1 VNLINPRHRPVFS
14 LTNLRVRVENL
25 QKKKTYHG
33 QGDPISIHRNT
44 KIVRANI
51 CTIPSNTSKT
61 IFCKRSYDLHLHLEK
76 LHRELITNPCEVVQ
90 TEIDSYIYCVHFLD
104 NQIPEDR
111 PLSTKAVHNIISL
124 FKTFR
129 TTTSNVWTIPDI
141 LHSFSSRIIYGQWEN
156 PLYEQVC
163 RHVFPCLN
171 KTKWINR
178 QKKDICNYEPGQP
191 GIFLKIMLAMLMGY
205 YPTCAKKPLF
215 VYRVFF
221 TVAVR
226 ELLLKSDEEQYAFIL
241 KHINLVRLSVAEYA
255 TFTLK
260 MLPAEFQIMARHF
273 DIESYLNLCHACCEI
288 FRICLMQGSK
298 ISWDRLEQTA
308 FKSVDKIVRSARIG
322 QKMNIPYVASQ
333 AVIKKFV
340 NVDCKKNPTSIESL
354 LQVAKKCPVAYAHQE
369 SLFLYSQIIEKIL
382 PDPFEKFPK
391 VPEIQRLLPS
401 VIQNIHGILS
411 VYELPA
417 NFIHKQLVV
426 LQEKYTTQAIK
437 LLNITSKYICLHCLL
452 RMTAKQYS
460 VEEAINGMIRMDFRK
475 SDEISCN
482 KCMTSKHVVKIDLLG
497 RVLRINQDLIYICPH
512 CADIHSW
519 DGDGL
524 DLLHCRK
531 QNPKTLRLLEDM
543 DDYDPTLGYV
553 KGIREVHETMLRTLK
568 FNAKKKHISKKRES
582 CFLCASGTN
591 NKSVML
597 LHVNSARYLR
607 IYLCGKHTP
616 PNYILQYLRTTDEF
630 DLWSYEEFFRH
641 PPVTT
646 GLQRRKRKM
655 SKRRRNIL

>member
-25 QKKKTYHG
+25 QKTKTYHG

-44 KIVRANI
+44 KIVRSNI
-51 CTIPSNTSKT
+51 CTIPNNTSKT

-76 LHRELITNPCEVVQ
+76 LHRELITNPCEVIQ

-124 FKTFR
+124 FKAFR
-129 TTTSNVWTIPDI
+129 TTTSNAWTIPDI
-141 LHSFSSRIIYGQWEN
+141 LYAFSNRIIYGQWEN
-156 PLYEQVC
+156 VLYEQVC
-163 RHVFPCLN
+163 RHVFPCLH

-178 QKKDICNYEPGQP
+178 YTKDSCNYEPGQP
-191 GIFLKIMLAMLMGY
+191 AVFLKILLAMLMGY

-226 ELLLKSDEEQYAFIL
+226 ELLLKSDEEQYAFIT

-260 MLPAEFQIMARHF
+260 MLPVEFSIMSQHF

-298 ISWDRLEQTA
+298 ISWDRLEQNA
-308 FKSVDKIVRSARIG
+308 IKSVDKIVRSARIG

-333 AVIKKFV
+333 TVIKKFI
-340 NVDCKKNPTSIESL
+340 NVDCKKNPISIESL
-354 LQVAKKCPVAYAHQE
+354 LRVAKKCPVAYAHQE

-382 PDPFEKFPK
+382 PDPFVNFPK
-391 VPEIQRLLPS
+391 VSEIQRLLPT

-417 NFIHKQLVV
+417 NFIYRQMVI
-426 LQEKYTTQAIK
+426 LQEKYTTHAMK
-437 LLNITSKYICLHCLL
+437 LLNITSKFICLHCLL
-452 RMTAKQYS
+452 RITAKQYS
-460 VEEAINGMIRMDFRK
+460 LEEAINGMIRMEFRTG
-475 SDEISCN
+475 EISCN
-482 KCMTSKHVVKIDLLG
+482 KCYSSSHIVKIDMLG
-497 RVLRINQDLIYICPH
+497 RVLRINQDLIYICPF

-519 DGDGL
+519 KGDGL

-531 QNPKTLRLLEDM
+531 QEPRTLKLLEDM
-543 DDYDPTLGYV
+543 EEYDPTSSYV
-553 KGIREVHETMLRTLK
+553 NGIREIHEVMLKSLK
-568 FNAKKKHISKKRES
+568 FNAKKKHTSKKRES

-591 NKSVML
+591 NKSVLL
-597 LHVNSARYLR
+597 LHVSSARYLR

-616 PNYILQYLRTTDEF
+616 PNYVMQYIRTTDEF
-630 DLWSYEEFFRH
+630 HSWSYEEFYRYPTEISVF
-641 PPVTT
+641 
-646 GLQRRKRKM
+646 QRRKRKM

>member
-1 VNLINPRHRPVFS
+1 
-14 LTNLRVRVENL
+14 
-25 QKKKTYHG
+25 
-33 QGDPISIHRNT
+33 
-44 KIVRANI
+44 
-51 CTIPSNTSKT
+51 
-61 IFCKRSYDLHLHLEK
+61 
-76 LHRELITNPCEVVQ
+76 
-90 TEIDSYIYCVHFLD
+90 VHFLD

-124 FKTFR
+124 FKAFR
-129 TTTSNVWTIPDI
+129 TSTSNAWTIPDI
-141 LHSFSSRIIYGQWEN
+141 LYAFSNRIVYGQWEN
-156 PLYEQVC
+156 VLYEQVC
-163 RHVFPCLN
+163 RHVFPCLH

-178 QKKDICNYEPGQP
+178 HTKDSCNYEPGQP
-191 GIFLKIMLAMLMGY
+191 AVFLKILLAMLMGY

-226 ELLLKSDEEQYAFIL
+226 ELLLKSDAEQYAFIL

-260 MLPAEFQIMARHF
+260 MLPVEFSIMSQHF

-298 ISWDRLEQTA
+298 ISWDRLEQHA
-308 FKSVDKIVRSARIG
+308 IKSVDKIVRSARIG

-333 AVIKKFV
+333 TVIKKFI
-340 NVDCKKNPTSIESL
+340 NVDCKKNPISIESL
-354 LQVAKKCPVAYAHQE
+354 LRVAKKCPVAYAHQE

-382 PDPFEKFPK
+382 PDPFVNFPK
-391 VPEIQRLLPS
+391 VSEIQRLLPT

-417 NFIHKQLVV
+417 NFIYRQMVI
-426 LQEKYTTQAIK
+426 LQEKYTTHAMK
-437 LLNITSKYICLHCLL
+437 LLNITSKFICLHCLL
-452 RMTAKQYS
+452 RITAKQYS
-460 VEEAINGMIRMDFRK
+460 VEEAINGMIRMDFRTG
-475 SDEISCN
+475 EISCN
-482 KCMTSKHVVKIDLLG
+482 KCFSSLHIVKIDLLG
-497 RVLRINQDLIYICPH
+497 RVLRINQDLIYICPF

-519 DGDGL
+519 NGDGL

-531 QNPKTLRLLEDM
+531 QEPRTLKLLEDM
-543 DDYDPTLGYV
+543 EEYDPTSSYV
-553 KGIREVHETMLRTLK
+553 NGIREIHELMLKSLK
-568 FNAKKKHISKKRES
+568 FNVKKKHTSKKRES

-591 NKSVML
+591 NKSVLL
-597 LHVNSARYLR
+597 LHVSSARYLR

-616 PNYILQYLRTTDEF
+616 PNYVMQYIRTTDEF
-630 DLWSYEEFFRH
+630 HSWSYEEFYRYPAETSVF
-641 PPVTT
+641 
-646 GLQRRKRKM
+646 QRRKRKM